1 MNKFDLIVLI
11 PLAWGLYRG
20 FRKGLVIEAA
30 SLISLILATW
40 GAIKFSGYLSEL
52 LSQEYEFETEYLPI
66 VSFFLVFI
74 GVVILVFIAA
84 RLLEGLLKLT
94 MLSTFNKISGAVFC
108 CFKYALIVSVLLF
121 ITNSF
126 SETNPFVSNELKTS
140 SYLYTPLSELSITLI
155 PNLKDHII
163 GLKESSIK
171 SFQEEE

>member
-66 VSFFLVFI
+66 VSFFLVF
-74 GVVILVFIAA
+74 
-84 RLLEGLLKLT
+84 
-94 MLSTFNKISGAVFC
+94 
-108 CFKYALIVSVLLF
+108 
-121 ITNSF
+121 
-126 SETNPFVSNELKTS
+126 
-140 SYLYTPLSELSITLI
+140 
-155 PNLKDHII
+155 
-163 GLKESSIK
+163 
-171 SFQEEE
+171 